1 MQRDEFE
8 VVEDEMPD
16 GTRRLALSGELDMV
30 SSPEVVARL
39 EELKDKGVAVRLD
52 LTGLTFMD
60 STGVRAL
67 YSAAKHARDG
77 GPGLEIV
84 PPVGEPMR
92 VLEITGV
99 YRLLPFVGAPDD

>member
-8 VVEDEMPD
+8 LSESDMPD
-16 GTRRLALSGELDMV
+16 GTRLVALRGELDML
-30 SSPEVVARL
+30 SCPQL
-39 EELKDKGVAVRLD
+39 TKCLDELGAAGTNVRLD
-52 LTGLTFMD
+52 LSGLSFMD

-77 GPGLEIV
+77 GPALEVV

-99 YRLLPFVGAPDD
+99 NRLLPFVGAED